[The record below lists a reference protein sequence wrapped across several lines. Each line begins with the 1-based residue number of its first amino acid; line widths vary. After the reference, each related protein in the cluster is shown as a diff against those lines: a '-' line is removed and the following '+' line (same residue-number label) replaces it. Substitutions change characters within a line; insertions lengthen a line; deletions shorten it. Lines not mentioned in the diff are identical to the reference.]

1 MMGDFNLP
9 HADWI
14 SGQCSTGAST
24 DEQEMVKALYEL
36 SLDFFL
42 VQQYDCPTHREGNT
56 IDLLFTNNSDIIHN
70 VEALPSASTDH
81 YLMNFSAVYKSC
93 DTNTEHDDARDQ
105 DNATTDFNS
114 LNFFDEDINWDAL
127 SDDLSEYNWSREF
140 RGLSTTEM
148 MDRFLSVC
156 LDIVKKWVPPRKHN
170 HASQTKHR
178 RSKIPKQ
185 RRSLMRRR
193 TALKKRYV
201 AARSDASRK
210 SLMQKLVFI
219 EKELQKSYCE
229 QRNLV
234 ESRAIGKIKNNP
246 KFFFTFAKKLSKVK
260 IGIGPLIDSAKRL
273 ISAPRKIAE
282 MLSEQYNSVFSSPH
296 YDNISMDTLF
306 PDYEIID
313 TPNLSTI
320 TFTDTELAEA
330 MNELTSNAAPGPE
343 GFPALLL
350 KRCSTALSPPLAR
363 IWRTS
368 LKNGEIPTLCKLAT
382 ITPIHKGK
390 SRAVPKNYRPVALTS
405 HLIKVFEKIVRKRI
419 VELMSDNI
427 LFNHLQ
433 HGFRGGRSCLSQL
446 LSHFDRITTELEKG
460 NGVDIIYLDF
470 AKAFDKLDHGIT
482 LHKLK
487 SLGIRGQLGQWIF
500 TFLTNRLQSVVVDGR
515 KSSPEPVISGVPQGS
530 VLGPLL
536 FLVLIGD
543 IDMNIATAFLSSFAD
558 DTRLGQGITCTSDIE
573 CLQRDLQAV
582 YKWSVDN
589 NMQFNSDKF
598 ELLRYRS
605 SNTKEIQSLTTYT
618 SDDGSSIQEKEHVRD
633 LGITLSNDAT
643 FTQHIQ
649 ERCEVVK
656 SKIAWVLRTFK
667 SRQPTPMLTIWKT
680 LIICHLDYCSQLWSP
695 SKVGNIQSLES
706 LQKAFTTKIEGMSEL
721 SYWDRLKELKLYSL
735 ERRRER
741 YQLIYTWRIIEGQ
754 VPNFDCTPI
763 STTRSERRGRTCI
776 SPHIPSSAPA
786 RIQSI
791 RFASLTHKGPR
802 LFNCLPRDVRNLTG
816 CSTDDFKRA
825 LDSYLATIPDEP
837 LLPNLTQFRRC
848 ASNSLLDWA
857 SSPFTRD
864 NQHRQNTCTSLD
876 QQDSRYVTAC

>member
-1 MMGDFNLP
+1 MVSAQLVP
-9 HADWI
+9 PP
-14 SGQCSTGAST
+14 

-114 LNFFDEDINWDAL
+114 LNFFDEDINWDAF

-148 MDRFLSVC
+148 MDCFLSVC

-201 AARSDASRK
+201 AARSDASRM

-273 ISAPRKIAE
+273 ISAPCKIAE
-282 MLSEQYNSVFSSPH
+282 MLSEQYSSVFGSPH

-330 MNELTSNAAPGPE
+330 MNELTSNVAPGPE

-363 IWRTS
+363 I
-368 LKNGEIPTLCKLAT
+368 
-382 ITPIHKGK
+382 
-390 SRAVPKNYRPVALTS
+390 
-405 HLIKVFEKIVRKRI
+405 
-419 VELMSDNI
+419 
-427 LFNHLQ
+427 
-433 HGFRGGRSCLSQL
+433 
-446 LSHFDRITTELEKG
+446 
-460 NGVDIIYLDF
+460 
-470 AKAFDKLDHGIT
+470 
-482 LHKLK
+482 
-487 SLGIRGQLGQWIF
+487 
-500 TFLTNRLQSVVVDGR
+500 
-515 KSSPEPVISGVPQGS
+515 
-530 VLGPLL
+530 
-536 FLVLIGD
+536 
-543 IDMNIATAFLSSFAD
+543 
-558 DTRLGQGITCTSDIE
+558 
-573 CLQRDLQAV
+573 
-582 YKWSVDN
+582 
-589 NMQFNSDKF
+589 
-598 ELLRYRS
+598 
-605 SNTKEIQSLTTYT
+605 
-618 SDDGSSIQEKEHVRD
+618 
-633 LGITLSNDAT
+633 
-643 FTQHIQ
+643 
-649 ERCEVVK
+649 
-656 SKIAWVLRTFK
+656 
-667 SRQPTPMLTIWKT
+667 
-680 LIICHLDYCSQLWSP
+680 
-695 SKVGNIQSLES
+695 
-706 LQKAFTTKIEGMSEL
+706 
-721 SYWDRLKELKLYSL
+721 
-735 ERRRER
+735 
-741 YQLIYTWRIIEGQ
+741 
-754 VPNFDCTPI
+754 
-763 STTRSERRGRTCI
+763 
-776 SPHIPSSAPA
+776 
-786 RIQSI
+786 
-791 RFASLTHKGPR
+791 
-802 LFNCLPRDVRNLTG
+802 
-816 CSTDDFKRA
+816 
-825 LDSYLATIPDEP
+825 
-837 LLPNLTQFRRC
+837 
-848 ASNSLLDWA
+848 
-857 SSPFTRD
+857 
-864 NQHRQNTCTSLD
+864 
-876 QQDSRYVTAC
+876 